1 MFEVLRFYNGLR
13 FMRLQP
19 WMAFAS
25 SRLALVVT
33 GYLALTLFPAHPVES
48 WQGLAFPGNN
58 WIDGWVRWD
67 SFWYES
73 IVDAH
78 PRFVPAYLSN
88 ANFFP
93 FYSWVSWI
101 VALPLRM
108 FFDPEHAF
116 YIGALIVSSASF
128 LSGLAAVDRLATR
141 LAGADVSSRTIWLIA
156 LFPFSFFFTAVYA
169 DALYF
174 CLGAWSLTF
183 AYERRWPLACAL
195 AAMASMTR
203 IPGVAL
209 FPALALEYSRQ
220 NDFRVSAFRRAP
232 LLIGI
237 LAIGPIV
244 IGGYY
249 YWRYQ
254 DPLAFLHARQLG
266 WNRAAG
272 VAGWVRDFGYFF
284 ESPISACT
292 GVADC
297 IREFAPTRAL
307 IGASYL
313 LLLPV
318 SIGLT
323 IKSARTLGAGLT
335 AWTLISIA
343 MSLPNG
349 FDGVGRF
356 TAVLFPVFISLA
368 LLLRHRAV
376 FVAVSLASVPF
387 LLLFF
392 AQFARWRMVL

>member
-1 MFEVLRFYNGLR
+1 
-13 FMRLQP
+13 MRLQP

-128 LSGLAAVDRLATR
+128 LLGLAAVDRLATR

-244 IGGYY
+244 IGVYY

-376 FVAVSLASVPF
+376 FVAVCLASVPF

>member
-1 MFEVLRFYNGLR
+1 MTFRPL
-13 FMRLQP
+13 
-19 WMAFAS
+19 WAAFAS
-25 SRLALVVT
+25 TRLLLVLT
-33 GYLALTLFPAHPVES
+33 GFAVLTLFPPHPVET
-48 WQGLAFPGNN
+48 WQALAFPGNN

-67 SFWYES
+67 SFWYEA
-73 IVDAH
+73 IVD
-78 PRFVPAYLSN
+78 PQQRSVPAYLSS

-93 FYSWVSWI
+93 FYSWVSWL
-101 VALPLRM
+101 VALPLRT
-108 FFDPEHAF
+108 FLDLEHAF
-116 YIGALIVSSASF
+116 FVGALIVSSASF
-128 LSGLAAVDRLATR
+128 LLGLAAVDRLATR
-141 LAGADVSSRTIWLIA
+141 LAGADVSSRTVWLIA

-174 CLGAWSLTF
+174 CLCAWSLAL
-183 AYERRWPLACAL
+183 AYERRWPIACVL

-203 IPGVAL
+203 IPGLAL
-209 FPALALEYSRQ
+209 FPALGLEYLRQ
-220 NDFRVSAFRRAP
+220 NDFRAASLRKAP
-232 LLIGI
+232 AYLAI

-249 YWRYQ
+249 YWRYH

-266 WNRAAG
+266 WNRAVG

-284 ESPISACT
+284 EAPIFACSSA
-292 GVADC
+292 ADC

-313 LLLPV
+313 MLLPV

-323 IKSARTLGAGLT
+323 IKSAPTLGAGLT

-356 TAVLFPVFISLA
+356 TAVLFPVFISMA
-368 LLLRHRAV
+368 LLLRSRAV
-376 FVAVSLASVPF
+376 FVAVCLASLPF

-392 AQFARWRMVL
+392 AQFARWRQVL

>member
-1 MFEVLRFYNGLR
+1 MFRPYWAVFVSTRLLLVLTG
-13 FMRLQP
+13 
-19 WMAFAS
+19 FA
-25 SRLALVVT
+25 V
-33 GYLALTLFPAHPVES
+33 LTLFPPHPVES

-73 IVDAH
+73 IVDPH
-78 PRFVPAYLSN
+78 PRFVPEYLSN

-93 FYSWVSWI
+93 FYSWVSWV
-101 VALPLRM
+101 VALPLRA
-108 FFDPEHAF
+108 FLDLEHAF

-128 LSGLAAVDRLATR
+128 LLGLAAVDRLATR
-141 LAGADVSSRTIWLIA
+141 LAGADVSSRTVWLIA

-174 CLGAWSLTF
+174 CLCAWSLTL
-183 AYERRWPLACAL
+183 AYERQWPLACAL

-203 IPGVAL
+203 IPGIAL
-209 FPALALEYSRQ
+209 FPALGLEYLRQ
-220 NDFRVSAFRRAP
+220 NDFRVASLRKAP
-232 LLIGI
+232 ACIAI
-237 LAIGPIV
+237 LALGPIV

-249 YWRYQ
+249 YWRYH

-272 VAGWVRDFGYFF
+272 IAGWVRDFGYFF
-284 ESPISACT
+284 ESPIFACS
-292 GVADC
+292 GAADC

-323 IKSARTLGAGLT
+323 IKSARTLGVGLT

-368 LLLRHRAV
+368 LLLPSRAV
-376 FVAVSLASVPF
+376 FVTVCVASVPF

-392 AQFARWRMVL
+392 AQFARWRQVL